1 MAQMP
6 LSNPERILR
15 VLDSHLERETRI
27 VLFGRAALAMGFGS
41 AGIPFGKTMDVD
53 AILPTVEMEKIEAD
67 DQFWK
72 AIDFTNKSLVPDGLY
87 ISHLFTDKQVTLTPD
102 WLSKI
107 VPIEANGFKHL
118 RLFRPS
124 SVDLVLTKMMR
135 NDRQDIEDI
144 RFILAHE
151 RVERADIEKAFAA
164 VRPHEV
170 RELQQIFVEMQ
181 PLVRGMAAPSK
192 GLRENLPGGDTKL
205 DSDWWLKLT
214 QPLKEP
220 PARERDREIE
230 R

>member
-1 MAQMP
+1 
-6 LSNPERILR
+6 
-15 VLDSHLERETRI
+15 
-27 VLFGRAALAMGFGS
+27 MGFGS
-41 AGIPFGKTMDVD
+41 AGIRFGKTMDVD

-72 AIDFTNKSLVPDGLY
+72 AIELTNKSLVPDGLY
-87 ISHLFTDKQVTLTPD
+87 ISHLFTDKQVALTPD

-107 VPIEANGFKHL
+107 VPIEANGFKNL

-151 RVERADIEKAFAA
+151 RVERADIEKAFAT
-164 VRPHEV
+164 VKPHEV

-220 PARERDREIE
+220 PAKERDREIE

>member
-1 MAQMP
+1 MP

-41 AGIPFGKTMDVD
+41 AGIRFGKTVDVD

-72 AIDFTNKSLVPDGLY
+72 AIELTNKSLVPDGLY
-87 ISHLFTDKQVTLTPD
+87 ISHLFTDKQVALTPD

-107 VPIEANGFKHL
+107 VPIEANGFKNL

-220 PARERDREIE
+220 PAKERDREIE

>member
-72 AIDFTNKSLVPDGLY
+72 AIELTNKSLVPDGLY
-87 ISHLFTDKQVTLTPD
+87 ISHLFTDKQVALTPD

-107 VPIEANGFKHL
+107 VPIEANGFKNL

-164 VRPHEV
+164 VKPHEV

-192 GLRENLPGGDTKL
+192 GLRENLPGGGTNL
-205 DSDWWLKLT
+205 DPDWWLKLT

-220 PARERDREIE
+220 SAKERDREIE